1 MNDCPRS
8 GNSLWPDKSAF
19 TADSDFHESGTDRLV
34 ERLSNMPAP
43 ITIDI
48 PHELGRVA
56 AREKLEK
63 GVGQVAAAV
72 PGGSVRSHHWEGDT
86 LIFEIEAMGQR
97 VGSKLEVFDTRIHA
111 IVDLPPLA
119 ALFAEKIKTK
129 LSQVGTKLLR

>member
-1 MNDCPRS
+1 MR
-8 GNSLWPDKSAF
+8 
-19 TADSDFHESGTDRLV
+19 ADGTFPESGTDRLL
-34 ERLSNMPAP
+34 ERLRNMPQP
-43 ITIDI
+43 ITIDV

-72 PGGSVRSHHWEGDT
+72 PGGSLKSHHWEGDT

-97 VGSKLEVFDTRIHA
+97 VGAKLEVFDTRIHA
-111 IVDLPPLA
+111 IVNLPPLA

-129 LSQVGTKLLR
+129 LSQVGTNLLR